1 MKKSL
6 IIGACCTMLLSGCAG
21 SKSIIK
27 EFDVEG
33 NIIKETTT
41 NTSVIEHVIEGTKN
55 KNVIIWE
62 SGWMA
67 YISCST
73 ATLEDPTPTVK
84 MFAGKADKGYIS
96 LHKDNQTDLNNVAE
110 IINATKQDLQISKD
124 GINSV
129 EQSNNQ

>member
-6 IIGACCTMLLSGCAG
+6 IVGACCAMLLSGCVG
-21 SKSIIK
+21 SKSIIR

-33 NIIKETTT
+33 NITKETTT

-67 YISCST
+67 YISCSA

-96 LHKDNQTDLNNVAE
+96 LHKDNQSSLENIAE
-110 IINATKQDLQISKD
+110 IIQSTKQDLQITTA
-124 GINSV
+124 GINSK
-129 EQSNNQ
+129 E